1 MPAWYYVAQCP
12 CRLNCSIASWKRARV
27 RGATEEL
34 CRDQLSRHLT
44 NSHLHQDLHAVGPE
58 YIERIVQSTE
68 VKLWNP
74 SGYRERSRSRDSP
87 PPTPPPSPSP
97 AGHRASATP
106 SPSPAPVPRQ
116 PVGYQDSPPWVV
128 YSSTTSTPMPDPDD
142 VVTIPADELI
152 QISVTLEVAAFRIR
166 SLVDGA
172 AASFDV

>member
-12 CRLNCSIASWKRARV
+12 CRVNCSIASWKRARV
-27 RGATEEL
+27 RGATEEI

-87 PPTPPPSPSP
+87 PPSQP
-97 AGHRASATP
+97 
-106 SPSPAPVPRQ
+106 PSPAPA
-116 PVGYQDSPPWVV
+116 GHTASATA
-128 YSSTTSTPMPDPDD
+128 SSSLHWPTPMPHIDD
-142 VVTIPADELI
+142 VVTIPAGELI
-152 QISVTLEVAAFRIR
+152 EIQCALEVAALRIR
-166 SLVDGA
+166 SLLDGA
-172 AASFDV
+172 TNSFDI